1 MGSFLLENQLII
13 YRTQQN
19 NMAYSSYKETKNPF
33 ISQIVEKWNSFI
45 IFNGDTFIEKIV
57 SSLAQ
62 LIVLILL
69 VMLIPIGVIISIYN
83 SIYNLQKGAMD
94 RLNKKTD
101 SSARFAVSIEFAIY
115 FILGLPFFLVLIP
128 YWVISSIIIWLA
140 NHKVFAIILIILII
154 LGLVFKNQIIDFFP
168 KTDSSL
174 PNIVNPANLNSSSDT
189 IVSDAFSIEQ

>member
-1 MGSFLLENQLII
+1 
-13 YRTQQN
+13 
-19 NMAYSSYKETKNPF
+19 
-33 ISQIVEKWNSFI
+33 
-45 IFNGDTFIEKIV
+45 
-57 SSLAQ
+57 
-62 LIVLILL
+62 
-69 VMLIPIGVIISIYN
+69 MLIPIGVIISIYN

-168 KTDSSL
+168 KTDSSST
-174 PNIVNPANLNSSSDT
+174 NIVNPANLNSSSDT
-189 IVSDAFSIEQ
+189 IVSDAFSIDF

>member
-1 MGSFLLENQLII
+1 
-13 YRTQQN
+13 
-19 NMAYSSYKETKNPF
+19 MAYSSYKETKNPF

-45 IFNGDTFIEKIV
+45 SFNGDTFIEKIV

-115 FILGLPFFLVLIP
+115 FILGLPFILVLIP